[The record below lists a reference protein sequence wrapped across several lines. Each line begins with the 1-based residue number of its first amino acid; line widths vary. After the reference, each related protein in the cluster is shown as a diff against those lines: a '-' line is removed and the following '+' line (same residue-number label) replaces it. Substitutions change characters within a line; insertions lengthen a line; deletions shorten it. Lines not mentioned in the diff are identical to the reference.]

1 MPHTLFE
8 NSAITALPNTA
19 GTIGNTTVDGT
30 TVGTVLANVYEY
42 NALIYA
48 GTLANT
54 GTAFVYA
61 LGGGGTTVLG
71 SVIATASNTGCL
83 IYEVKSDTLVGLGTK
98 YNALGA
104 LIKVDSGGTWRGGA
118 FWLQRVARSAGTS
131 DPSAAGWG
139 VVGTSLT

>member
-1 MPHTLFE
+1 MPHHTLFE
-8 NSAITALPNTA
+8 QSAITALPNAA
-19 GTIGNTTVDGT
+19 GTIINTTIDGT
-30 TVGTVLANVYEY
+30 TVGTVLVGNYEY

-48 GTLANT
+48 GTIAQT
-54 GTAFVYA
+54 GTMFVYA

-71 SVIATASNTGCL
+71 SVIATATTGGNA
-83 IYEVKSDTLVGLGTK
+83 IYEVKSDTLGSIGTQ

-118 FWLQRVARSAGTS
+118 FWLQRWPRSAGTA
-131 DPSAAGWG
+131 PAAAGWA